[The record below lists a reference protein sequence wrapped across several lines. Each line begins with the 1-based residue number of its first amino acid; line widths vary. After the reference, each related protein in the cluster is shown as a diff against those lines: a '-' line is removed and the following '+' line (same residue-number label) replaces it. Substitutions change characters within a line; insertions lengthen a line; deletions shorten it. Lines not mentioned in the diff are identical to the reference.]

1 MYIRTAVLAL
11 FVLTT
16 LQLLGRADV
25 ASAEPLEKGYP
36 SRPVTI
42 IAPATG
48 GASDAVAR
56 IVAAAL
62 SRSLH
67 APFIVDAR
75 SGAGG
80 NVATETVARASAD
93 GYTLLLA
100 LNNMLT
106 INPALYRKVRFN
118 PVKDFEPI
126 ALLATS
132 RYLLAANS
140 GVRANT
146 VGELIQEAK
155 ASAKLISYASSGFG
169 TPSHLMGVLFGA
181 DTGIEFQHVPYRSMA
196 GATADLLSGQ
206 VQFMCGS
213 MSGLMPMVR
222 GGKLKAL
229 GVTGQARS
237 PLAPDIPTIAETV
250 PGFEFEAWYAL
261 LAPAGTPPRIVQNLA
276 SALRDALASE
286 EVRERLLQQGAEAA
300 PGDAAELSRRIGD
313 DLQKWT
319 KIIATVG
326 LRMD

>member
-1 MYIRTAVLAL
+1 MRIRAAVLAL
-11 FVLTT
+11 FVLATI
-16 LQLLGRADV
+16 QLLWRADA
-25 ASAEPLEKGYP
+25 ASAERFEKGYP

-42 IAPATG
+42 IGPATG

-56 IVAAAL
+56 IIAAAL
-62 SRSLH
+62 SRSLR
-67 APFIVDAR
+67 APFVVDAR

-80 NVATETVARASAD
+80 NIATETVSRASAD

-106 INPALYRKVRFN
+106 INPILYRKVRFN

-140 GVRANT
+140 GVRAST
-146 VGELIQEAK
+146 VEELIQEAK
-155 ASAKLISYASSGFG
+155 ASSKEISYASSGFG

-181 DTGIEFQHVPYRSMA
+181 ETGIEFQHVPYRSMA

-213 MSGLMPMVR
+213 VSGLMPLVQ

-229 GVTGQARS
+229 GITGQARS

-250 PGFEFEAWYAL
+250 PGFDFETWYAL
-261 LAPAGTPPRIVQNLA
+261 LAPAGTPPQIVETLA
-276 SALRDALASE
+276 SALRDVLASE
-286 EVRERLLQQGAEAA
+286 EVRERLLQQGAEVT
-300 PGDAAELSRRIGD
+300 PGDASELGRRIGD

>member
-1 MYIRTAVLAL
+1 MRKRTAIFAL
-11 FVLTT
+11 FVLATI
-16 LQLLGRADV
+16 QLLWRADA
-25 ASAEPLEKGYP
+25 ASAERFEKGYP

-42 IAPATG
+42 IGPATG

-56 IVAAAL
+56 IIAAAL
-62 SRSLH
+62 SRSLR
-67 APFIVDAR
+67 APFVVDAR

-80 NVATETVARASAD
+80 NIATETVSRASAD

-106 INPALYRKVRFN
+106 INPILYRKVRFN

-140 GVRANT
+140 GVRAST
-146 VGELIQEAK
+146 VEELIQEAK
-155 ASAKLISYASSGFG
+155 ASSKEISYASSGFG

-181 DTGIEFQHVPYRSMA
+181 ETGIEFQHVPYRSMA

-213 MSGLMPMVR
+213 VSGLMPLVQ

-229 GVTGQARS
+229 GITGQARS

-250 PGFEFEAWYAL
+250 PGFDFETWYAL
-261 LAPAGTPPRIVQNLA
+261 LAPAGTPPQIVETLA
-276 SALRDALASE
+276 SALRDVLASE
-286 EVRERLLQQGAEAA
+286 EVRERLLQQGAEVT
-300 PGDAAELSRRIGD
+300 PGDASELGRRIGD